1 MISFNC
7 ERVAGHTPGGRI
19 GDDMRET
26 RPGTWRGQIGFT
38 RQPAWNAINSVDLPL
53 WAEDGSGI
61 GFVTR
66 NNAHKSACTSAE
78 RRSYYPQYMQQVYDT
93 DLNKLL
99 ICTNP
104 AKREWRDAMGNEVK

>member
-7 ERVAGHTPGGRI
+7 ERVAEHAPGRKL
-19 GDDMRET
+19 GDLMREV
-26 RPGTWRGQIGFT
+26 RPGTWRGNISFT
-38 RQPAWNAINSVDLPL
+38 RQPKWNAINSVDEPI
-53 WAEDGSGI
+53 WAEDGSGV

-66 NNAHKSACTSAE
+66 NNAHRSACGTVE

-99 ICTNP
+99 ICTDP
-104 AKREWRDAMGNEVK
+104 AKRLWRDALGNVVQ